1 MMGVKDYLLDSF
13 ALLRTSLFCLILKA
27 NFLLIF
33 LLLEYVLFELF
44 IMDKYINQYF
54 PFLHLFVPFP
64 QVLLHLVILLSKVMC
79 THVLYCWSLFY
90 NFFLCSVIIQINYK
104 FIFADILNRSTQHVI
119 DSNEFR
125 FWFFDFRCGKCY

>member
-44 IMDKYINQYF
+44 MMNKYYIFDICFCKFIMVQLLLYPQIVLAKILCV
-54 PFLHLFVPFP
+54 LHL
-64 QVLLHLVILLSKVMC
+64 
-79 THVLYCWSLFY
+79 
-90 NFFLCSVIIQINYK
+90 
-104 FIFADILNRSTQHVI
+104 
-119 DSNEFR
+119 
-125 FWFFDFRCGKCY
+125 